1 MVFLLMLTV
10 YGMGFQYNNIY
21 RIGSIFPSDI
31 VLLLISVYYLIKYR
45 NVGTKKIY
53 FYAFLVAMTEF
64 IIGIICGNAFGNILR
79 DVKIFLYFFA
89 IYLIL
94 KGYCEVERKVDKLYK
109 YYICVVFL
117 SVVLNVINFFSN
129 GLANIDQG
137 EILRTFAIGLG
148 WGAVVPISLIANT
161 YKNEIFKKY
170 GKIRYYI
177 IEVIAV
183 VCVALSCTRT
193 AWISF
198 IIAFL
203 LKKIFVDKITIT
215 VSGLART
222 AATVLAVALV
232 IGWLYQDKNPVFMA
246 LYNRFTGIT
255 EAISDDDST
264 FAYRLNDVSSS
275 FYKFESPRIIWGYGF
290 GDTRKPYGYR
300 IAKTDAEVGC
310 ENSYF
315 YYVWK
320 YGILFSIVLVVVL
333 VRKLKKLWHQSKASR
348 VWAVYL
354 IVYMVIGAMSGNLN
368 NTYSIAIFALYFIL
382 ATYAHDEIKLL
393 GLCGGKT
400 RRKM

>member
-1 MVFLLMLTV
+1 MIFLLMLTV

-21 RIGSIFPSDI
+21 RMGSIFPSDL
-31 VLLLISVYYLIKYR
+31 VLLLVSGYYVIKYR
-45 NVGTKKIY
+45 NVGIKKTY
-53 FYAFLVAMTEF
+53 VYAFLVAMVEF
-64 IIGIICGNAFGNILR
+64 CIGIMSGSAIGNILR

-94 KGYCEVERKVDKLYK
+94 KGFCDVEQKIEKLYK
-109 YYICVVFL
+109 YYAVVVVL
-117 SVVLNVINFFSN
+117 SVALNIINFFSN

-161 YKNEIFKKY
+161 FKSEIGQKY
-170 GKIRYYI
+170 CVVVYYT
-177 IEVIAV
+177 IEIVSI

-198 IIAFL
+198 IVAFS
-203 LKKIFVDKITIT
+203 LKRVFVDKISIN
-215 VSGLART
+215 VSSLIKASAVVILVGL
-222 AATVLAVALV
+222 L
-232 IGWLYQDKNPVFMA
+232 IGKLYQDKNPVFMV
-246 LYNRFTGIT
+246 LYNRFAGIT

-275 FYKFESPRIIWGYGF
+275 FYKFESPRIICGYGF

-300 IAKTDAEVGC
+300 ISETDAEVGC

-320 YGILFSIVLVVVL
+320 YGILFSVALAVALI
-333 VRKLKKLWHQSKASR
+333 KKINRLWNQSKVAK
-348 VWAVYL
+348 VWTVYL
-354 IVYMVIGAMSGNLN
+354 IVYMAIGAMSGNLS
-368 NTYSIAIFALYFIL
+368 NTYSIAIYALYFIL
-382 ATYAHDEIKLL
+382 ADYANDELELI
-393 GLCGGKT
+393 GLCNSEN
-400 RRKM
+400 

>member
-1 MVFLLMLTV
+1 MIFLLMLTV

-21 RIGSIFPSDI
+21 RMGSIFPSDL
-31 VLLLISVYYLIKYR
+31 VLLLVSGYYVIKYR
-45 NVGTKKIY
+45 NVGIKKTY
-53 FYAFLVAMTEF
+53 VYAFLVAMVEF
-64 IIGIICGNAFGNILR
+64 CIGIMSGSAIGNILR

-94 KGYCEVERKVDKLYK
+94 KGFCDVEQKIEKLYK
-109 YYICVVFL
+109 YYAVVVVL
-117 SVVLNVINFFSN
+117 SVALNIINFFSN

-161 YKNEIFKKY
+161 FKSEIGQKY
-170 GKIRYYI
+170 GVVVYYT
-177 IEVIAV
+177 IEIVSI

-198 IIAFL
+198 IVAFS
-203 LKKIFVDKITIT
+203 LKRVFVDKISIN
-215 VSGLART
+215 VSSLIKAS
-222 AATVLAVALV
+222 AVVILVVLL
-232 IGWLYQDKNPVFMA
+232 IGKLYQDKNPVFMV
-246 LYNRFTGIT
+246 LYNRFAGIT

-275 FYKFESPRIIWGYGF
+275 FYKFESPRIICGYGF

-300 IAKTDAEVGC
+300 ISETDAEVGC

-320 YGILFSIVLVVVL
+320 YGILFSVALAVALI
-333 VRKLKKLWHQSKASR
+333 KKINRLWNQSKVAK
-348 VWAVYL
+348 VWTVYL
-354 IVYMVIGAMSGNLN
+354 IVYMAIGAMSGNLS
-368 NTYSIAIFALYFIL
+368 NTYSIAIYALYFIL
-382 ATYAHDEIKLL
+382 ADYANDELELI
-393 GLCGGKT
+393 GLCNSEN
-400 RRKM
+400 